1 VTGSLRHPGPEDR
14 VAVRAEGL
22 SRSFGRAQVLA
33 GVDLSL
39 ERDRVHALLGR
50 NGAGK
55 TTLIRLLTGR
65 DRPSSGRAAVFGQD
79 PYENEAVATR
89 TCVVLESQRYPDAF
103 QVRHVLAA
111 AALVQ
116 PRWSAGFAAEL
127 VGDFGLPPNRQ
138 VRKLSRGQ
146 QSALGVVVGLAARA
160 DLTVFDEPYL
170 GLDAV
175 ARRLFYDHLLADFAE
190 HPRTVLLSTH
200 LIDEVADLVEHVVV
214 LEAGRVLVDQDTDV
228 LSDSAATVT
237 GAADAVEVFLAGR
250 RPWHS
255 EQLAGHR
262 RVVVGTGPEDRATAR
277 ALGLGLEPL
286 SLQELVV
293 RRTTAET
300 RHQDREPVTQGARR

>member
-1 VTGSLRHPGPEDR
+1 MTPPVEDAQ
-14 VAVRAEGL
+14 VAVRAVGIG
-22 SRSFGRAQVLA
+22 RSYGRTEVLA
-33 GVDLSL
+33 GVDLAL

-65 DRPSSGRAAVFGQD
+65 DLPSAGRATVFGED
-79 PYENEAVATR
+79 PYENEAVAAR
-89 TCVVLESQRYPDAF
+89 TCVVLESLRYPDAF
-103 QVRHVLAA
+103 AVRHVLTA

-116 PRWSAGFAAEL
+116 PRWDPGFAAEL
-127 VGDFGLPPNRQ
+127 VHDFRLPTGQQ

-146 QSALGVVVGLAARA
+146 RSALGVVVGLAARA

-175 ARRLFYDHLLADFAE
+175 ARQLFYDHLLADFAE

-200 LIDEVADLVEHVVV
+200 LIDEVADLVEHVV
-214 LEAGRVLVDQDTDV
+214 LLDGGRVLVDEDADR
-228 LSDSAATVT
+228 LRASAATVT
-237 GAADAVEVFLAGR
+237 GAADAVDVFLAGR

-262 RVVVGTGPEDRATAR
+262 RVVLGTGPDDPATAR

-293 RRTTAET
+293 RRTTADA
-300 RHQDREPVTQGARR
+300 RSADREPATQGAAR